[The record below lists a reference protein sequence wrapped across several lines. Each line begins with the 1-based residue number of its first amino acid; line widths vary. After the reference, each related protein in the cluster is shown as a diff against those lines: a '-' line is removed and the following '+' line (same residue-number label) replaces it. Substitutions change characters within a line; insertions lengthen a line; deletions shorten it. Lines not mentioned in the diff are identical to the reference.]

1 MICVYIDMV
10 NVVWELK
17 CIWLKYMLE
26 TINYKKLILL
36 FIGLSRKCKINL
48 FFDKKRLEFR
58 EILFVVHVLCNTN
71 SQ

>member
-1 MICVYIDMV
+1 
-10 NVVWELK
+10 
-17 CIWLKYMLE
+17 MLE

-58 EILFVVHVLCNTN
+58 EILFVVHILLNTN